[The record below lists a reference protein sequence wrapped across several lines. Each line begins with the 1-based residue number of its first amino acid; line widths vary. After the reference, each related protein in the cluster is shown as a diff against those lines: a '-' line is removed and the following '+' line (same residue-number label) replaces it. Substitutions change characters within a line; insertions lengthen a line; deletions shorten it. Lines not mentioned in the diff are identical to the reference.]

1 MNIHTKGRMAAIA
14 SMICFVSAGAY
25 AGESAED
32 KIARAMTAAPA
43 AISAQAT
50 VMDSDGTILRE
61 GSNGWTCLPD
71 TKPGDH
77 APMCNDVVWMKLMGM
92 MMGGAEYTPDRIGIS
107 YMLAGEPDGAGVSNS
122 DPMHP
127 DPQSADDY
135 VETGPHMM
143 IVVPKDMLAGLTD
156 DPNQGGPYVMWGDT
170 PFAHIMVPVAMEGK
184 GVVTNK
190 NMR

>member
-1 MNIHTKGRMAAIA
+1 MKIKLTGRTAATV
-14 SMICFVSAGAY
+14 SMVCFISAGAY
-25 AGESAED
+25 AGESAEQ

-43 AISAQAT
+43 AVSAEAT
-50 VMDSDGTILRE
+50 IMDSDGAILRE

-71 TKPGDH
+71 TMPGDH
-77 APMCNDVVWMKLMGM
+77 APMCNDAVWMNLMGM
-92 MMGGAEYTPDRIGIS
+92 MKGGPEYVPDRIGIS

-122 DPMHP
+122 NPAHP

-143 IVVPKDMLAGLTD
+143 IVVPKAMLAGITD
-156 DPNQGGPYVMWGDT
+156 DPNVGGPYVMWGDT

-184 GVVTNK
+184 GVVTK
-190 NMR
+190 MK